1 MNLISCKRG
10 LRCNILLSGHVDNFL
25 CLADIFKQLEKTAT
39 FICSLIF
46 DPHFLNYSEKDKS
59 AVLHLIPRILHCIL
73 LLFNSA
79 NITLSEKHLQT
90 IAEVAYLPWV
100 DSIDPPWFDWQP
112 RIHNARELRAIGC
125 NLKSMMEKEVTPG
138 AIKLVLQLPSADHV
152 SWKIHIF
159 RSAIVSP
166 VLFSILG

>member
-1 MNLISCKRG
+1 M
-10 LRCNILLSGHVDNFL
+10 
-25 CLADIFKQLEKTAT
+25 EKTAT
-39 FICSLIF
+39 SICSLIF
-46 DPHFLNYSEKDKS
+46 DPHFMNYPEKDKS

-79 NITLSEKHLQT
+79 SITLSEKHLQT

-112 RIHNARELRAIGC
+112 RIHSARELRAIRC
-125 NLKSMMEKEVTPG
+125 TLKSIMDNEVTPG
-138 AIKLVLQLPSADHV
+138 AIELILQLPGTDHI

-159 RSAIVSP
+159 RSAIVS
-166 VLFSILG
+166 VIFFSIIY